1 LNCQIIFLYISKV
14 LKIPMRK
21 ILTRKEYISELKE
34 NHYTKYTLINEVF
47 ANDLPWGDTHIG
59 RLINSFA
66 RKAKISFNKRRIS
79 GLTNR
84 LKSIFDEMLEVGSVE
99 MTDNS
104 VSILFLQ
111 ISSILGILISQ
122 VNDGADVKDLIRTSE
137 DLLDHVNRYEY
148 DKKEEMIKALKEFLE
163 YLKGLKSGD
172 STTEDETEE
181 GETEDSNKIFYQSSR
196 DLLQSVVD
204 LHMMIEEN
212 VVRIG
217 GGQESYDNKL
227 ASAKSKLKVGNEYNY
242 LNSKGVTVRCMLLSL
257 TNEIQRAADKK
268 WLTDDDSV
276 GRKLEPDQACVVYKK
291 DKVGKDVQDYNKVY
305 SSQVV
310 ELLKL
315 YPIGGKEPGK
325 VEKPGENL
333 STNFNKDKYSELEKK
348 YISSKKPEILKN
360 LIKIG
365 GQAIKIYTAKKD
377 NQNSK
382 FYTDKTNSYISSL
395 VKMQAKSYGISTEET
410 KDFKQP
416 DGTIKKK
423 PTGKH
428 KDIKTL
434 KDEIRD
440 ASKEVWSVDLPLGKS
455 SGKVSQ
461 QPPTGVAATMQK
473 ASYNI
478 EIDFDSILEEV
489 EANLQSGE
497 SQAKNAWKKI
507 VNSYNQS
514 GVSKLIPEIEKLLK
528 DSKDVRAKDEYKKAK
543 SLITTICKQ
552 IVNNK
557 STVGKPISFEDLV
570 KEDLSVNDTSKSIS
584 LMARVILS
592 LKEDMGLI
600 GSFGSA
606 INPLKSF
613 ITSFSELEKNI
624 SKISTDKKESLHRYT
639 NFSKIFEKNQYS
651 EQIKE
656 KFNEIFTEEVKA
668 HFEISDSRKVE
679 IEKSIKERPQ
689 GELVFT
695 DADPIIEI
703 VRLFNRAWR
712 IHTPGVIPSGRT
724 GGRVSNSVFREYED
738 LGSGNG
744 TPDSP
749 GSGPYRNI
757 ELFDQWNEVVQDVLS
772 DTKYRPIFSE
782 DAVFRFVNEE
792 TGQEGDPIERGGKT
806 LLKFVNELLSESK
819 MYKKGAMNNFIEEYF
834 KLSDKQVEKMGG
846 QSFDPSD
853 LTKNSEVVDSIK
865 DTEVIYKK
873 LDSVASLGNDLHKI
887 FTGDKKSE
895 FEGLSFKVKLKV
907 DDKSDTYYFKYI
919 STENNYPIL
928 VFSKV
933 NFPYDL
939 TQIKGR
945 DINKANIPINIYL
958 SSLPTTGKFN
968 NGSSIDLKFIEISSD
983 VVKQDQVT
991 NRKKFTVENVEILC
1005 TSESGEPFL
1014 DLNKFLP
1021 KFKKFEKNINT
1032 AKSWLKSNA

>member
-1 LNCQIIFLYISKV
+1 MKRL
-14 LKIPMRK
+14 
-21 ILTRKEYISELKE
+21 LTRQSYLNELKL
-34 NHYTKYTLINEVF
+34 NHYTKYTKINEVF

-59 RLINSFA
+59 RMINSFA

-79 GLTNR
+79 GLSNR

-99 MTDNS
+99 ITDDS
-104 VSILFLQ
+104 ISILFLQ
-111 ISSILGILISQ
+111 ISSLLGELVKK
-122 VNDGADVKDLIRTSE
+122 VNDGDEVEELIRTTE
-137 DLLDHVNRYEY
+137 DLKDHVNRYKY
-148 DKKEEMIKALKEFLE
+148 DKKDDMIKALDEFLE
-163 YLKGLKSGD
+163 YLRSLKSGNVSND
-172 STTEDETEE
+172 DKSSDESKSNPKKFEE
-181 GETEDSNKIFYQSSR
+181 KYLVCKSF
-196 DLLQSVVD
+196 LQSVVSLHDAIKMNAVKFKDKEYGQDISRQTHFDQAKFDEIRKKYEKAQSKDKLAILRQLVQMCENGLDAYKSKGDKVKKDQFEKYLKYYSGLLIGMERDQRSKGEETDSKSPEVKKPGESVKQGTSIKTTVKQNSSNNFDIDFD
-204 LHMMIEEN
+204 LINEEANPSSGLANLEGGEAHAKNSWKKVINAYNQSKIASFIPQIEELLN
-212 VVRIG
+212 TT
-217 GGQESYDNKL
+217 
-227 ASAKSKLKVGNEYNY
+227 SK
-242 LNSKGVTVRCMLLSL
+242 
-257 TNEIQRAADKK
+257 
-268 WLTDDDSV
+268 
-276 GRKLEPDQACVVYKK
+276 
-291 DKVGKDVQDYNKVY
+291 
-305 SSQVV
+305 
-310 ELLKL
+310 
-315 YPIGGKEPGK
+315 GGKE
-325 VEKPGENL
+325 NL
-333 STNFNKDKYSELEKK
+333 
-348 YISSKKPEILKN
+348 LK
-360 LIKIG
+360 
-365 GQAIKIYTAKKD
+365 AKD
-377 NQNSK
+377 NIIN
-382 FYTDKTNSYISSL
+382 
-395 VKMQAKSYGISTEET
+395 
-410 KDFKQP
+410 
-416 DGTIKKK
+416 
-423 PTGKH
+423 
-428 KDIKTL
+428 
-434 KDEIRD
+434 
-440 ASKEVWSVDLPLGKS
+440 
-455 SGKVSQ
+455 
-461 QPPTGVAATMQK
+461 
-473 ASYNI
+473 
-478 EIDFDSILEEV
+478 
-489 EANLQSGE
+489 
-497 SQAKNAWKKI
+497 
-507 VNSYNQS
+507 
-514 GVSKLIPEIEKLLK
+514 
-528 DSKDVRAKDEYKKAK
+528 
-543 SLITTICKQ
+543 ICKQ
-552 IVNNK
+552 CVLNI
-557 STVGKPISFEDLV
+557 STVGKPIKFEDLI
-570 KEDLSVNDTSKSIS
+570 KEDVNINDVSKSIS
-584 LMARVILS
+584 LFGRIL
-592 LKEDMGLI
+592 LAYKDDIGLT
-600 GSFGSA
+600 GSYGKAGESMKIF
-606 INPLKSF
+606 INSFVKLQTILKS
-613 ITSFSELEKNI
+613 
-624 SKISTDKKESLHRYT
+624 TDVPKKESLHRYFDF
-639 NFSKIFEKNQYS
+639 NIILEKNQYS

-782 DAVFRFVNEE
+782 YAVFRFVNEE

>member
-1 LNCQIIFLYISKV
+1 
-14 LKIPMRK
+14 MRK
-21 ILTRKEYISELKE
+21 ILTRKEYLSELNEKY
-34 NHYTKYTLINEVF
+34 YTKYTLINEEAPF

-66 RKAKISFNKRRIS
+66 RKAKIAFNKRRIS

-111 ISSILGILISQ
+111 ISSILGVLISQ
-122 VNDGADVKDLIRTSE
+122 VNDGADVKDLILTAE

-148 DKKEEMIKALKEFLE
+148 DKKEEMVKALKEFLE

-172 STTEDETEE
+172 STTEDETKE
-181 GETEDSNKIFYQSSR
+181 GETEDPNKIFYQNSR
-196 DLLQSVVD
+196 SLLQSVVD

-217 GGQESYDNKL
+217 GGQELYDNKL

-242 LNSKGVTVRCMLLSL
+242 LNSKGVTIRCMLLSL

-268 WLTDDDSV
+268 WLTEDDVV

-291 DKVGKDVQDYNKVY
+291 DKDGKDVKDYNSVY

-310 ELLKL
+310 EILKIYSL
-315 YPIGGKEPGK
+315 DGKMPGK
-325 VEKPGENL
+325 IEKPGENL
-333 STNFNKDKYSELEKK
+333 STNFNKEKYSDLEKK
-348 YISSKKPEILKN
+348 YLSSKKYEILKN
-360 LIKIG
+360 LIKMG
-365 GQAIKIYTAKKD
+365 GQGIKIYTAKKD

-382 FYTDKTNSYISSL
+382 FYTDKTNNYISIL

-428 KDIKTL
+428 KDINTL
-434 KDEIRD
+434 KDEIKKV
-440 ASKEVWSVDLPLGKS
+440 SKEVWSVDLPLGKS

-461 QPPTGVAATMQK
+461 PPTGVATTMQN

-543 SLITTICKQ
+543 SLIVAICKQ

-651 EQIKE
+651 DQIKE
-656 KFNEIFTEEVKA
+656 KFDEIFTTEIRSY
-668 HFEISDSRKVE
+668 FEISDSRKTE
-679 IEKSIKERPQ
+679 IEGSIKERPAGQ
-689 GELVFT
+689 LVFT

-712 IHTPGVIPSGRT
+712 IHTPGVIPSGRG
-724 GGRVSNSVFREYED
+724 GGRVSNSVFREYEN
-738 LGSGNG
+738 LGDSSG
-744 TPDSP
+744 TPDTP

-757 ELFDQWNEVVQDVLS
+757 ELFDKWNEAVQDILS

-792 TGQEGDPIERGGKT
+792 TGQEGDPVEKGGKT
-806 LLKFVNELLSESK
+806 LLKFINELLSDSK
-819 MYKKGAMNNFIEEYF
+819 MYKKGAMNNFITEYF
-834 KLSDKQVEKMGG
+834 KLSEKQASSIQPLIPGDGDQNAKVVDGIKE
-846 QSFDPSD
+846 
-853 LTKNSEVVDSIK
+853 TEVV
-865 DTEVIYKK
+865 YKQIDAVK
-873 LDSVASLGNDLHKI
+873 SLTGGDLHKI
-887 FTGDKKSE
+887 FIGPNRSD
-895 FEGLSFKVKLKV
+895 FENLSFRAKIKL
-907 DDKSDTYYFKYI
+907 DDKESETYHFTYLT
-919 STENNYPIL
+919 TENGFPIL
-928 VFSKV
+928 LFSKV
-933 NFPYDL
+933 NYAFDL
-939 TQIKGR
+939 TKVSGSVIKR
-945 DINKANIPINIYL
+945 ANIPTIVNL
-958 SSLPTTGKFN
+958 GSLTQ
-968 NGSSIDLKFIEISSD
+968 NGTLKKGSTIDLKFIDITKD
-983 VVKQDQVT
+983 VVKDTDVQGRT
-991 NRKKFTVENVEILC
+991 KFTIESLEILC
-1005 TSESGEPFL
+1005 DSSTGEPYL
-1014 DLNKFLP
+1014 DFKNYLSTLKNKISV
-1021 KFKKFEKNINT
+1021 NINK
-1032 AKSWLKSNA
+1032 AKPWIKTN

>member
-1 LNCQIIFLYISKV
+1 
-14 LKIPMRK
+14 MRK
-21 ILTRKEYISELKE
+21 ILTRKEYISGLNEK
-34 NHYTKYTLINEVF
+34 HYTKYTLINEVF

-59 RLINSFA
+59 RMINSFA

-99 MTDNS
+99 IADSS

-122 VNDGADVKDLIRTSE
+122 VNDDADVKDLIRTTE

-148 DKKEEMIKALKEFLE
+148 DKKEEMVKVLKEFLE
-163 YLKGLKSGD
+163 YLKSLKSD
-172 STTEDETEE
+172 DLTTSDDDKEETEE
-181 GETEDSNKIFYQSSR
+181 TGDPNKIFYQNSR
-196 DLLQSVVD
+196 SLLQSVVD

-227 ASAKSKLKVGNEYNY
+227 AVAKSKLKVGNEYNY
-242 LNSKGVTVRCMLLSL
+242 LNSKGVTIRCMLLSL
-257 TNEIQRAADKK
+257 TNQIQRAVDKK
-268 WLTDDDSV
+268 WLTEDDAV
-276 GRKLEPDQACVVYKK
+276 GSKLEPDQACVVYKK
-291 DKVGKDVQDYNKVY
+291 DKDGNDVQEYNKVFN
-305 SSQVV
+305 SQVI

-315 YPIGGKEPGK
+315 YPIGGKMPGK
-325 VEKPGENL
+325 IEKPGENL

-348 YISSKKPEILKN
+348 YLSSKKYEIIKN
-360 LIKIG
+360 LIKMG
-365 GQAIKIYTAKKD
+365 EQAIKIYTAKKD

-382 FYTDKTNSYISSL
+382 FYTDKTNSYLSSL

-434 KDEIRD
+434 KDEIKSV
-440 ASKEVWSVDLPLGKS
+440 SKEIWSVDLPLGKS

-461 QPPTGVAATMQK
+461 PPTGVAANMQK

-478 EIDFDSILEEV
+478 ETDFDSILEEV
-489 EANLQSGE
+489 EANLQNEE
-497 SQAKNAWKKI
+497 SQAKNVWKKI

-514 GVSKLIPEIEKLLK
+514 GVSKFIPEIEKLLK
-528 DSKDVRAKDEYKKAK
+528 DSKDVRVKDEYKKAK

-606 INPLKSF
+606 ISPLKSF

-624 SKISTDKKESLHRYT
+624 SKISTDKKESLYRYT

-656 KFNEIFTEEVKA
+656 KFNEMFTEEVKS
-668 HFEISDSRKVE
+668 HFEISESRKVE

-772 DTKYRPIFSE
+772 DTKYRPIFNE
-782 DAVFRFVNEE
+782 TTVFRFVNEE

-806 LLKFVNELLSESK
+806 LLKFINELLSESK

-834 KLSDKQVEKMGG
+834 KLSDKQVEKLGG

-887 FTGDKKSE
+887 FTGGKKSE

-958 SSLPTTGKFN
+958 SSLSPTGKFN

-1005 TSESGEPFL
+1005 TSQSGDPFL

-1032 AKSWLKSNA
+1032 AKSWLKSNT

>member
-1 LNCQIIFLYISKV
+1 
-14 LKIPMRK
+14 MRK
-21 ILTRKEYISELKE
+21 ILTRKEYISGLNEK
-34 NHYTKYTLINEVF
+34 HYTKYTLINEVF

-59 RLINSFA
+59 RMINSFA

-99 MTDNS
+99 ITDSS

-122 VNDGADVKDLIRTSE
+122 VNDDADVKDLIRTTE

-148 DKKEEMIKALKEFLE
+148 DKKEEMVKVLKEFLE
-163 YLKGLKSGD
+163 YLKSLKSDDLTTSDDDKEETKETGD
-172 STTEDETEE
+172 P
-181 GETEDSNKIFYQSSR
+181 NKIFYQNSR
-196 DLLQSVVD
+196 SLLQSVVD

-227 ASAKSKLKVGNEYNY
+227 AVAKSKLKVGNEYNY
-242 LNSKGVTVRCMLLSL
+242 LNSEGVTIRCMLLSL
-257 TNEIQRAADKK
+257 TNQIQRAVDKK
-268 WLTDDDSV
+268 WLTEDDAV
-276 GRKLEPDQACVVYKK
+276 GRKLGPDQACVVYKK
-291 DKVGKDVQDYNKVY
+291 DKDGNDVQEYNKVFN
-305 SSQVV
+305 SQVI

-315 YPIGGKEPGK
+315 YPIGGKMPGK
-325 VEKPGENL
+325 IEKPGENL

-348 YISSKKPEILKN
+348 YLSSKKYEIIKN
-360 LIKIG
+360 LIKMG
-365 GQAIKIYTAKKD
+365 EQAIKIYTAKKD

-382 FYTDKTNSYISSL
+382 FYTDKTNSYLSSL
-395 VKMQAKSYGISTEET
+395 VKMQAKSYGIATEET

-434 KDEIRD
+434 KDEIKSV
-440 ASKEVWSVDLPLGKS
+440 SKEIWSVDLPLGKS

-461 QPPTGVAATMQK
+461 PPTGVAANMQK

-478 EIDFDSILEEV
+478 ETDFDSILEEV
-489 EANLQSGE
+489 EANLQNEE
-497 SQAKNAWKKI
+497 SQAKNVWKKI

-514 GVSKLIPEIEKLLK
+514 GVSKFIPEIEKLLK
-528 DSKDVRAKDEYKKAK
+528 DSKDVRVKDEYKKAK

-624 SKISTDKKESLHRYT
+624 SKISTDKKESLYRYT

-656 KFNEIFTEEVKA
+656 KFNEIFTDEIKA
-668 HFEISDSRKVE
+668 HFEISESRKVE
-679 IEKSIKERPQ
+679 LEKSIKERPQ

-772 DTKYRPIFSE
+772 DTKYRPIFNE
-782 DAVFRFVNEE
+782 TTVFRFVNEE
-792 TGQEGDPIERGGKT
+792 TGQEGDPIEKGGKT
-806 LLKFVNELLSESK
+806 LLKFINELLSESK

-834 KLSDKQVEKMGG
+834 KLSDKQVEKLGG

-887 FTGDKKSE
+887 FTGGKKSE

-945 DINKANIPINIYL
+945 DINKANTPTHIYL
-958 SSLPTTGKFN
+958 SSLLPTGKFN

-1005 TSESGEPFL
+1005 TSESGDPFL

-1032 AKSWLKSNA
+1032 AKSWLKSNT